1 MDLAKL
7 KNTAIKAITDNSK
20 LQFRS
25 KAPFEVYVKIGTDPS
40 KANLFMSKKYLL
52 WGPDF
57 QKANG
62 CYFERRKIFVRVW
75 I

>member
-40 KANLFMSKKYLL
+40 KSKPFYVEKISSMGTRFSKSEWLLF
-52 WGPDF
+52 
-57 QKANG
+57 
-62 CYFERRKIFVRVW
+62 
-75 I
+75 